1 MAWNSNS
8 YQSGL
13 HNVGSFQVSSIPYAS
28 ASIDVTST
36 TVPVVINFDR
46 VTKFVVIKNTADST
60 LADAPMRFGFSEEGV
75 KGSVDNNYIVLLN
88 EESYEA
94 DFKLSRLYLLADT
107 ATNCTASISAGLTG
121 IPADRLRHNW
131 SGSSGVG

>member
-1 MAWNSNS
+1 MGWNSNS
-8 YQSGL
+8 YQTGL

-28 ASIDVTST
+28 ASIDITST
-36 TVPVVINFDR
+36 TVPVVIDFER
-46 VTKFVVIKNTADST
+46 VTKFVVVKNTTDST
-60 LADAPMRFGFSEEGV
+60 LADAPMRLGFSESGV

-94 DFKLSRLYLLADT
+94 DFKLSRLYLLLDT
-107 ATNCTASISAGLTG
+107 ATNCTASVSAGLTG
-121 IPADRLRHNW
+121 IPSDNLRHNW

>member
-1 MAWNSNS
+1 
-8 YQSGL
+8 
-13 HNVGSFQVSSIPYAS
+13 
-28 ASIDVTST
+28 
-36 TVPVVINFDR
+36 
-46 VTKFVVIKNTADST
+46 
-60 LADAPMRFGFSEEGV
+60 MRFGFSEEGV

-94 DFKLSRLYLLADT
+94 DFKLSRLYLLSDT